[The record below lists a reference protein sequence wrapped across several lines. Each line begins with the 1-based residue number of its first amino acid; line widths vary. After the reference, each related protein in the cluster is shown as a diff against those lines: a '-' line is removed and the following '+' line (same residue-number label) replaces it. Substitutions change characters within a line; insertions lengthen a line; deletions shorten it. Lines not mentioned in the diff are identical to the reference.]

1 MSPRSIFEMQAEMC
15 KTMGNAARL
24 QIVHTLREGPKRVSD
39 IVEATGLAQ
48 AKVSQHLAVLRA
60 YSVVSTKRD
69 GKDVIYRIANPKLTR
84 VCDLMRSAGRT
95 SGRTL
100 GSFPRVARKRM
111 KDEKQQRGRFHLS
124 GAQ

>member
-1 MSPRSIFEMQAEMC
+1 MTPRSIFEMQAEMC

-24 QIVHTLREGPKRVSD
+24 QIVHVLRDGPMRVSD

-60 YSVVSTKRD
+60 YGVVTTKRE

-84 VCDLMRSAGRT
+84 VCDLMREVLAEQANERSE
-95 SGRTL
+95 
-100 GSFPRVARKRM
+100 V
-111 KDEKQQRGRFHLS
+111 FHALQEE
-124 GAQ
+124 G

>member
-1 MSPRSIFEMQAEMC
+1 MSPRSIFDMQAELC

-39 IVEATGLAQ
+39 IVEATDLAQ

-60 YSVVSTKRD
+60 YGIVSTKRE

-84 VCDLMRSAGRT
+84 VCDLMREVLAEQANERSEVFHAWQ
-95 SGRTL
+95 
-100 GSFPRVARKRM
+100 
-111 KDEKQQRGRFHLS
+111 EK
-124 GAQ
+124 

>member
-24 QIVHTLREGPKRVSD
+24 QIVHVLRDGPMRVSD
-39 IVEATGLAQ
+39 IVEATELAQ

-60 YSVVSTKRD
+60 YGVVATNRE

-84 VCDLMRSAGRT
+84 VCDLMREVLAEQASERSEVFEA
-95 SGRTL
+95 L
-100 GSFPRVARKRM
+100 RK
-111 KDEKQQRGRFHLS
+111 Q
-124 GAQ
+124 

>member
-1 MSPRSIFEMQAEMC
+1 MQAELC

-39 IVEATGLAQ
+39 IVEATDLAQ

-60 YSVVSTKRD
+60 YGIVSPKRE

-84 VCDLMRSAGRT
+84 VCDLMREVLAEQANERSEVFHAWQ
-95 SGRTL
+95 
-100 GSFPRVARKRM
+100 
-111 KDEKQQRGRFHLS
+111 EK
-124 GAQ
+124 

>member
-1 MSPRSIFEMQAEMC
+1 MSPRSIFDLQAELC

-39 IVEATGLAQ
+39 IVEATDLAQ

-60 YSVVSTKRD
+60 YAIVSMKRE

-84 VCDLMRSAGRT
+84 VCDLMREVLAEQANERSEVFHAWQ
-95 SGRTL
+95 
-100 GSFPRVARKRM
+100 
-111 KDEKQQRGRFHLS
+111 EK
-124 GAQ
+124 

>member
-24 QIVHTLREGPKRVSD
+24 QIVHVLREGPMRVSD

-60 YSVVSTKRD
+60 YGVVTTKRE

-84 VCDLMRSAGRT
+84 VCDLMREVLEEHA
-95 SGRTL
+95 
-100 GSFPRVARKRM
+100 
-111 KDEKQQRGRFHLS
+111 DERSEVFHALREE
-124 GAQ
+124 

>member
-24 QIVHTLREGPKRVSD
+24 QIVHVLREGPMRVSD

-60 YSVVSTKRD
+60 YGVVTTKRD

-84 VCDLMRSAGRT
+84 VCDLMREVLAEQASERSEVFQALQEEG
-95 SGRTL
+95 
-100 GSFPRVARKRM
+100 
-111 KDEKQQRGRFHLS
+111 
-124 GAQ
+124 

>member
-1 MSPRSIFEMQAEMC
+1 MSPRSIFDMQAELC

-39 IVEATGLAQ
+39 IVEATNLAQ

-60 YSVVSTKRD
+60 YGIVSTKRE

-84 VCDLMRSAGRT
+84 VCDLMREVLAEQAKERSEVFHAWQ
-95 SGRTL
+95 
-100 GSFPRVARKRM
+100 
-111 KDEKQQRGRFHLS
+111 EK
-124 GAQ
+124 